1 MSNEIKYYTKF
12 AGCAPSISALGFDSP
27 QKWGVSFDLETTGLD
42 PNKNQITQIGYVCFN
57 EEGLLVV
64 EGLIKVRLTEETKA
78 QLLQEVAERNCAEY
92 SLLWVLAFNS
102 HHEVF
107 RMGADGKHPL
117 IPTAEELEGFF
128 IDDERLNTE
137 EEALRKWKEKM
148 RSVQYVLGHNA
159 KNFDKNFIN
168 VRLGKYGIQERE
180 TYEVIDTLWIS
191 RLAFL
196 PLLQVVD
203 IPEAFAMKAILTKD
217 DGTLS
222 SKLDDLKKAFQIFS
236 GKSHTAV
243 ADSVTTVILYF
254 KIVEFMK
261 KCSSVMESERY
272 LIEVENAIQS
282 NHEKKWSH

>member
-1 MSNEIKYYTKF
+1 MSNEIQYYTKF
-12 AGCAPSISALGFDSP
+12 AGCTPDLAPYFSQ
-27 QKWGVSFDLETTGLD
+27 QKYGISFDLETTGLD
-42 PNKNQITQIGYVCFN
+42 PTKNQITQLGYVCFN

-64 EGLIKVRLTEETKA
+64 EGLIKVRLTDETKA
-78 QLLQEVAERNCAEY
+78 KLLKDIAERNCAEY

-107 RMGADGKHPL
+107 RMGADGRHPL
-117 IPTAEELEGFF
+117 IPTAEELEGFL
-128 IDDERLNTE
+128 IDDERLDTE
-137 EEALRKWKEKM
+137 EEALRKWKGKM
-148 RSVQYVLGHNA
+148 RAVKYVLGHNA
-159 KNFDKNFIN
+159 ENFDKNFIN
-168 VRLGKYGIQERE
+168 VRLGIYGIQDRE

-203 IPEAFAMKAILTKD
+203 IPEAFAMKAILTKE

-243 ADSVTTVILYF
+243 VDSVTVVILYF
-254 KIVEFMK
+254 KMVEFMK
-261 KCSSVMESERY
+261 KCSSIMESERY
-272 LIEVENAIQS
+272 RLEVLNAVQT